1 MESQKINRLKVV
13 LVENG
18 KTGKWLA
25 EQVGKN
31 EATVSRWC
39 SNKMQPSLD
48 MLVKIAGLLNVDP
61 RQLINGGN
69 NDWLWQRRKLQRKR
83 RTPSILKPYC
93 LTAATISVVA
103 HRSMISAMWY
113 LRLCFSDLLA
123 KNLMMLKLR
132 CASNVSTEE
141 LLMKRKSQDSLIPPL
156 ATKI

>member
-1 MESQKINRLKVV
+1 MESHKINRLKIV

-48 MLVKIAGLLNVDP
+48 MLLNVDP

-69 NDWLWQRRKLQRKR
+69 ND
-83 RTPSILKPYC
+83 
-93 LTAATISVVA
+93 
-103 HRSMISAMWY
+103 
-113 LRLCFSDLLA
+113 
-123 KNLMMLKLR
+123 
-132 CASNVSTEE
+132 
-141 LLMKRKSQDSLIPPL
+141 
-156 ATKI
+156 

>member
-39 SNKMQPSLD
+39 SIKMQPSLD

-69 NDWLWQRRKLQRKR
+69 ND
-83 RTPSILKPYC
+83 
-93 LTAATISVVA
+93 
-103 HRSMISAMWY
+103 
-113 LRLCFSDLLA
+113 
-123 KNLMMLKLR
+123 
-132 CASNVSTEE
+132 
-141 LLMKRKSQDSLIPPL
+141 
-156 ATKI
+156 